1 MWLLG
6 FELRTFGRAVGCSY
20 TLSHL
25 TSPLPGGFTVP
36 NSVMKK
42 TSKNHMNVPLRICNI
57 GGRGDAGWVLKET
70 HLGCDFFL
78 RFIYLIYFSTQSL
91 SSDRPEEGI
100 RSH

>member
-1 MWLLG
+1 
-6 FELRTFGRAVGCSY
+6 
-20 TLSHL
+20 
-25 TSPLPGGFTVP
+25 
-36 NSVMKK
+36 
-42 TSKNHMNVPLRICNI
+42 MNVPLRICNI